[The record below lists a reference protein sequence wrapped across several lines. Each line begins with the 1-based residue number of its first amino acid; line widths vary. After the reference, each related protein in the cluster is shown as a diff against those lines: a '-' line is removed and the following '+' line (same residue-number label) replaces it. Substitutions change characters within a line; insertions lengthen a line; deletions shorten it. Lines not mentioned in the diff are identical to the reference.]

1 MEKCARFRRPIGGIH
16 TYLPM
21 ALIAISLL
29 APPCTAAPAGPSAA
43 TVRQQAITA
52 AWAKCAQRTEAAWKD
67 VLAAEKAEIASL
79 QKATN
84 AAMKSGDASAVVA
97 TYKYAAVV
105 RQRLNAESAE
115 LPFPAQFSM
124 GTNAGALTPPVRA
137 AELVRNAAVQKALGD
152 YASARLAFRKAVVA
166 ADESEVKAL
175 QARVRA
181 DMRAADAK
189 AVVADVSL
197 LGRAKRALARAA
209 RPGGGGRGN
218 GPKSSFIGKGGNA
231 TRIVYIL
238 DHEGSM
244 LENFQ
249 SLKSHLHK
257 SIAGLSPVQSFAV
270 IVFRKN
276 YKILGPNRLVHA
288 TLRNKEEFFKRLRTV
303 APAGAAEYRY
313 SYFARPFAAAFHL
326 HPQIIYFLTKGAFDP
341 KVIGYVK
348 SLNKDKEVH
357 IYTYAFTLQDP
368 VSRKNLQIIAKENGG
383 QYKYISR
390 QEANQ

>member
-197 LGRAKRALARAA
+197 LGRAKRTLARAA
-209 RPGGGGRGN
+209 TTFIAAGPQGGTSAGGSLPPFGVPGGGTGN
-218 GPKSSFIGKGGNA
+218 GPLHPGGRDDGVTFNFVKNPSAFPGAGSTGPGRGGWSANGQATPKKDPLPNLPLKYLLAGTSIHIVVRVLVLPDGRVRNVKIVKSSGHPTIDHLFLNA
-231 TRIVYIL
+231 IL
-238 DHEGSM
+238 NHWK
-244 LENFQ
+244 FVP
-249 SLKSHLHK
+249 
-257 SIAGLSPVQSFAV
+257 A
-270 IVFRKN
+270 RKN
-276 YKILGPNRLVHA
+276 NIPIRSYWQESINVS
-288 TLRNKEEFFKRLRTV
+288 
-303 APAGAAEYRY
+303 AG
-313 SYFARPFAAAFHL
+313 
-326 HPQIIYFLTKGAFDP
+326 
-341 KVIGYVK
+341 
-348 SLNKDKEVH
+348 
-357 IYTYAFTLQDP
+357 
-368 VSRKNLQIIAKENGG
+368 
-383 QYKYISR
+383 
-390 QEANQ
+390 